1 MKRNI
6 SELLHTGGR
15 NDIEQQKLRDLAFV
29 HYNLRLRHSPS
40 TIDVMG
46 DDIVQEEIDAMDDWI
61 VDIQGLA
68 SGNDDLD
75 WMDTVLNDVNTT
87 VKAAEKGSSSIEV
100 KEELQ

>member
-6 SELLHTGGR
+6 SELLHTEGR

-46 DDIVQEEIDAMDDWI
+46 DDIVQEEIDAKDDWI

-68 SGNDDLD
+68 SGNDDLE
-75 WMDTVLNDVNTT
+75 WMDTILNDVNTT
-87 VKAAEKGSSSIEV
+87 VKVAEEGSSRIEV